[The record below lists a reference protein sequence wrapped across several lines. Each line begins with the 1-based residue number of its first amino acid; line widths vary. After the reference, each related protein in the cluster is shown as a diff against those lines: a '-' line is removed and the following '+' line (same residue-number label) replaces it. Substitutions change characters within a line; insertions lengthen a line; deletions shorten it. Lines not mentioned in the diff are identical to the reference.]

1 MNPRRALP
9 YAAQARRAADP
20 GAARL
25 WAAAAAHFARCA
37 GLIQSAG
44 GRAKAR
50 GMSKLERSEAGRKAA
65 RVRWDRTAEMRAVY
79 KSHPDPSKLETPERA
94 MRLPKKPL

>member
-25 WAAAAAHFARCA
+25 WATAAAHFARCA

-44 GRAKAR
+44 GRARAK

-65 RVRWDRTAEMRAVY
+65 NARW
-79 KSHPDPSKLETPERA
+79 
-94 MRLPKKPL
+94 KKEAGS